1 MRIFSIMAA
10 ATVIGL
16 IVSTAKMGN
25 AAILNSSFETGD
37 FSQWEITG
45 QATVEDASFGAE
57 PSEGTYQAVLETLQ
71 DTTNISGA
79 NLESFLGL
87 SGGSLTNSGVTEGS
101 AIKQTF
107 VANAGD
113 VLTFQWNFL
122 TDLDPSESNYDDFA
136 FFTLSDRLNPLAD
149 TSNATNTNF
158 FTRLAKETGY
168 QSSSYKI
175 MTAGTYVL
183 GFGVVDVGDSTVNS
197 ALLVDKIKLSNAST
211 SVPEPTSTFSLLA
224 LGVLGL
230 SWYLRRHK
238 QSKEI

>member
-1 MRIFSIMAA
+1 MRKISVITA

-16 IVSTAKMGN
+16 IVSTAKMGS

-37 FSQWEITG
+37 FSQWETTG
-45 QATVEDASFGAE
+45 QATVEDSSFGLE
-57 PSEGTYQAVLETLQ
+57 PSNGTYQVVLETLQ
-71 DTTNISGA
+71 DTTGTSGSD
-79 NLESFLGL
+79 LESFLGL
-87 SGGSLTNSGVTEGS
+87 TSGSLTSSGVTEGS

-122 TDLDPSESNYDDFA
+122 TDLDPSEPDYNDFA
-136 FFTLSDRLNPLAD
+136 FFTLNNTLNSLVD

-175 MTAGTYVL
+175 ATAGTYVL
-183 GFGVVDVGDSTVNS
+183 GFGVVDVGDTTVNS
-197 ALLVDKIKLSNAST
+197 ALLVDNIKLSAAST
-211 SVPEPTSTFSLLA
+211 SVPEPTSTFGLLA
-224 LGVLGL
+224 LGVFGI
-230 SWYLRRHK
+230 SRRLRR
-238 QSKEI
+238 QM